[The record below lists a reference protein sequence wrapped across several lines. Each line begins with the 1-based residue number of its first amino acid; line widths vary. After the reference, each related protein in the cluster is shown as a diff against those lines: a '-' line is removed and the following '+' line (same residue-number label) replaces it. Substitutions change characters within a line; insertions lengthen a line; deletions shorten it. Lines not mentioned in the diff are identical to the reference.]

1 MMIDTFDDI
10 RILRFDVPNFQSLKL
25 RDKIFIYYLSEAA
38 LSGRDILFDQNFRYN
53 LPIRSLL
60 ESIYAYLKGKEE
72 GEEWNAFVC
81 YLKKVWF
88 ANGIHHHYST
98 DKFIPKF
105 SKEYLLEIAKKAG
118 VTVDNTLIEII
129 FDPQLFKK
137 RVSED
142 SNNDLISSSAN
153 NFYYGVTQ
161 KEAEDF
167 YSHCQGR
174 EMHGLNSR
182 LTKIDGKVV
191 EEKWHIGGKY
201 SSQIEK
207 IVFNLQKA
215 LPYSQ
220 NEGQKEVID
229 LLIQYYQSGDLK
241 IFDQYSIKWLEE
253 RDADIDFI
261 NGFIEVYGDP
271 LGLKGSWEAMVNI
284 KDKEATKLSKIISD
298 NALWFEEHS
307 PIDPRYRKKEV
318 KGVSSKV
325 ISAIMLGGDCYPA
338 TPIGINL
345 PNADW
350 IRKEHGSKSVSIN
363 NITAAYEKA
372 SLSSGMMEEFY
383 YSNREIELSRIFGE
397 KAGNLHTEL
406 HECLGHGSGQLAD
419 GVTGDELKN
428 YGSTLEEIRAD
439 LFALYFMGDKK
450 MIELGVMSS
459 MDSMKAEYY
468 SYIFNGIMG
477 QLVRIEKGKDVVQA
491 HMRCRKTISEWCFAN
506 GNVIAIVK
514 RDNKRYIEVKDYDA
528 LRVLFGKLL
537 WEVQRIKSEGD
548 YKAGKD
554 LIEKYGVTIKE
565 DLHDEVLERYRKL
578 NLAPYS
584 GFVNPKMEVLYS
596 NGEITDIVLDF
607 TEEYDTQ
614 MLRYSQ
620 ENRC

>member
-105 SKEYLLEIAKKAG
+105 SKEYLLEIAKKAS

-215 LPYSQ
+215 LLYSQ

-241 IFDQYSIKWLEE
+241 IFDQYSIKWLKE

-363 NITAAYEKA
+363 NITA
-372 SLSSGMMEEFY
+372 
-383 YSNREIELSRIFGE
+383 
-397 KAGNLHTEL
+397 
-406 HECLGHGSGQLAD
+406 
-419 GVTGDELKN
+419 
-428 YGSTLEEIRAD
+428 
-439 LFALYFMGDKK
+439 
-450 MIELGVMSS
+450 
-459 MDSMKAEYY
+459 
-468 SYIFNGIMG
+468 
-477 QLVRIEKGKDVVQA
+477 
-491 HMRCRKTISEWCFAN
+491 
-506 GNVIAIVK
+506 
-514 RDNKRYIEVKDYDA
+514 
-528 LRVLFGKLL
+528 
-537 WEVQRIKSEGD
+537 
-548 YKAGKD
+548 
-554 LIEKYGVTIKE
+554 
-565 DLHDEVLERYRKL
+565 
-578 NLAPYS
+578 
-584 GFVNPKMEVLYS
+584 
-596 NGEITDIVLDF
+596 
-607 TEEYDTQ
+607 
-614 MLRYSQ
+614 
-620 ENRC
+620 